1 MVKGGIEIF
10 RKEQELAIVFFFF
23 FFFGVGQEKGFIW
36 LCKLETSHEVSKEP
50 EGR

>member
-10 RKEQELAIVFFFF
+10 RKEQELAIVFFF